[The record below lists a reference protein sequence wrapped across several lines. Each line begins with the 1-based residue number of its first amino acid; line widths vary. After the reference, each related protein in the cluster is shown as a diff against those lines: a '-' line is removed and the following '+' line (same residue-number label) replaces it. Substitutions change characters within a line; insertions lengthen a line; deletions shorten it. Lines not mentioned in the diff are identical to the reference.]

1 MNTRHLIVGCA
12 ALAIA
17 FSTAAFADEIY
28 KWTDK
33 DGNVHY
39 EDRPSGNPFEEQLQ
53 FSYNRTNS
61 EALQNRIEAR
71 RDAEESRNEARA
83 QAAADKRTAEE
94 NRLEAEQTQAECE
107 AYRARLNQLLSS
119 PRIYR
124 VDEAGERVYLDEAQ
138 RAESRTR
145 AETYIKETCD
155 T

>member
-1 MNTRHLIVGCA
+1 MNTRRLIVGLA
-12 ALAIA
+12 ALVVAI
-17 FSTAAFADEIY
+17 STGAFADEIY

-39 EDRPSGNPFEEQLQ
+39 EDRPSGDPSEVQLQ

-61 EALQNRIEAR
+61 EALQNRIEAH
-71 RDAEESRNEARA
+71 RDAENSRDEARA
-83 QAAADKRTAEE
+83 EAAEDRRTAEE

-107 AYRARLNQLLSS
+107 SYRARLNQLLSA

-124 VDEAGERVYLDEAQ
+124 TDEAGERVYLDEAQ
-138 RAESRTR
+138 RAESRSR

>member
-1 MNTRHLIVGCA
+1 MNTRRLIVGLA
-12 ALAIA
+12 ALVVAI
-17 FSTAAFADEIY
+17 STGAFADEIY

-39 EDRPSGNPFEEQLQ
+39 EDRPSGDPSEVQLQ

-71 RDAEESRNEARA
+71 RDAENSRDEARA
-83 QAAADKRTAEE
+83 EAAEDRRTAEE

-107 AYRARLNQLLSS
+107 SYRARLNQLLSA

-124 VDEAGERVYLDEAQ
+124 TDEAGERVYLDEAQ
-138 RAESRTR
+138 RAESRSR

>member
-1 MNTRHLIVGCA
+1 MNTRRLIVGLA
-12 ALAIA
+12 ALVVAI
-17 FSTAAFADEIY
+17 STGAFADEIY

-39 EDRPSGNPFEEQLQ
+39 EDRPSGDPSEVQLQ

-61 EALQNRIEAR
+61 EALQNRIEAH
-71 RDAEESRNEARA
+71 RDTEISRDEARA
-83 QAAADKRTAEE
+83 EAAEDRRTAEE

-107 AYRARLNQLLSS
+107 SYRARLNQLLSA

-124 VDEAGERVYLDEAQ
+124 TDEAGERVYLDEAQ
-138 RAESRTR
+138 RAESRSR